1 MPLSRPL
8 ITALGASAAAV
19 LGAALLTSEPTRSD
33 ATVELQLGPILVAF
47 GGEDDALSVRAEACL
62 RQGCPL
68 VSVRNS
74 LVSGPTLQGTP
85 GETGRVQRLQPI
97 ALETGRLSA
106 QGAGNL
112 LSQEGRVSEASRS
125 QSTEQDWTAEALPD
139 T

>member
-8 ITALGASAAAV
+8 ITALCASAATV
-19 LGAALLTSEPTRSD
+19 LGAALLTSEPPRST
-33 ATVELQLGPILVAF
+33 AVVEVQLGPILVAF
-47 GGEDDALSVRAEACL
+47 GSQNDAISVRAETCL

-68 VSVRNS
+68 LSVRNS

-97 ALETGRLSA
+97 ALETGGLPA
-106 QGAGNL
+106 QRAGNL

-139 T
+139 A

>member
-8 ITALGASAAAV
+8 IIALGASAAAV
-19 LGAALLTSEPTRSD
+19 LGAALLTSEPPRSD
-33 ATVELQLGPILVAF
+33 AAVELQLGPILMAI
-47 GGEDDALSVRAEACL
+47 GGEDEGVSVRADACL

-68 VSVRNS
+68 VSFRNS
-74 LVSGPTLQGTP
+74 LVSGPTLQGAP

-97 ALETGRLSA
+97 ALETSRLPA